1 MLVSTMAVQGLEPA
15 ASPWGSIGRTL
26 VGLLVHFMITT
37 SSVMCGQHFKVSAI
51 LTSSSQTRLLCS
63 LLLGALLTDSQMM
76 IHCCCC
82 RCLP

>member
-37 SSVMCGQHFKVSAI
+37 STDMWPPLQAVSSPLRIGSCAM
-51 LTSSSQTRLLCS
+51 
-63 LLLGALLTDSQMM
+63 LLGELLPDSQMM
-76 IHCCCC
+76 MMHHCCC
-82 RCLP
+82 RCSP